1 MAGRWNGS
9 LGLVI
14 ALFGAAVHAQNPAL
28 IPIARTPARTTSQTD
43 NQPTNNKPTPAAS
56 LDRPVTL
63 QPPIKRDL
71 NLKQTAFLEAP
82 SLTGSVIRGQ
92 SPDEP
97 RPLPKGPSVWGEAIG
112 NILPDTSSGS
122 SAPLPGG
129 QVIATSARRFTAN
142 GPEATVEG
150 PPLSN
155 PVNCGS
161 CSADYCDSRW
171 CFGAFMGRLFG
182 CGEGWNCTQPANGC
196 FYFKT
201 EYLLW
206 WTKGDKL
213 PPLVTTGAVTDLR
226 PGALGMPGTAIHF
239 GGKAEDSEARSGVR
253 ATLGFWLDECHHLGI
268 EGSFFTLFQKTDSFA
283 ASSPGSPVLARP
295 FFNVL
300 TGNLDAELV
309 AFPGVLAG
317 GVEVTEI
324 SRLFGAD
331 LNLRANLLSGC
342 CYNVDILS
350 GFRFIGLDN
359 NLTITENLTTLNNP
373 GGGFIVQDRFGT
385 QNRFYGGQ
393 IGFDSELRWRRW
405 FVDMKSM
412 FAMGSMHEVVNI
424 AGNTV
429 VRNPAGTTSV
439 FSGGLLALSSN
450 SGHFAREIFVF
461 APEMTVNLGYQ
472 ITNHAR
478 CFVGYNLMYLSNVVR
493 PGGLIDTSVN
503 TNLLPPPIASLP
515 ARPAFAFKGTDFWAQ
530 GVNLGL
536 EFRY

>member
-1 MAGRWNGS
+1 
-9 LGLVI
+9 
-14 ALFGAAVHAQNPAL
+14 
-28 IPIARTPARTTSQTD
+28 
-43 NQPTNNKPTPAAS
+43 
-56 LDRPVTL
+56 
-63 QPPIKRDL
+63 
-71 NLKQTAFLEAP
+71 
-82 SLTGSVIRGQ
+82 
-92 SPDEP
+92 
-97 RPLPKGPSVWGEAIG
+97 
-112 NILPDTSSGS
+112 
-122 SAPLPGG
+122 
-129 QVIATSARRFTAN
+129 
-142 GPEATVEG
+142 
-150 PPLSN
+150 
-155 PVNCGS
+155 
-161 CSADYCDSRW
+161 
-171 CFGAFMGRLFG
+171 
-182 CGEGWNCTQPANGC
+182 
-196 FYFKT
+196 
-201 EYLLW
+201 
-206 WTKGDKL
+206 
-213 PPLVTTGAVTDLR
+213 
-226 PGALGMPGTAIHF
+226 MPGTAILF

-300 TGNLDAELV
+300 TGNQDAELV

-331 LNLRANLLSGC
+331 LNLRASLLSGC

-350 GFRFIGLDN
+350 GIRFIGLDN

-450 SGHFAREIFVF
+450 SGHFTREIFVF